1 MRATR
6 PQVPRFCSNVPV
18 SVMTILCLLVT
29 SVEAFAATPSSEIN
43 SKYYLPTD
51 SKIVTV
57 TRDGN
62 AEAEVVVLTEAV
74 AIKET
79 GPKETI
85 EKYGEVYAF
94 SPSFIVI
101 HRDQPTALT
110 FWNLQ
115 PDDDHDF
122 ALLGQDWNVLTYV
135 DLPPLQK
142 NSYVFTFHKEGI
154 FDFKCMQHSPAMSG
168 QILVLP

>member
-74 AIKET
+74 AIK
-79 GPKETI
+79 
-85 EKYGEVYAF
+85 
-94 SPSFIVI
+94 
-101 HRDQPTALT
+101 
-110 FWNLQ
+110 
-115 PDDDHDF
+115 
-122 ALLGQDWNVLTYV
+122 
-135 DLPPLQK
+135 
-142 NSYVFTFHKEGI
+142 
-154 FDFKCMQHSPAMSG
+154 
-168 QILVLP
+168 